1 MRSQVGLTLIEVVFA
16 ILILSVG
23 ALALAGSS
31 AVMVRRLS
39 DSERTASGVSVGRS
53 RIESSFAVPCDALAG
68 GSEQILGIHSEWSVA
83 GTQNSA
89 DIKQRVTYPAR
100 HGPHS
105 EDLISSA
112 PCR

>member
-1 MRSQVGLTLIEVVFA
+1 MTTRAGLTLIEVVIA

-39 DSERTASGVSVGRS
+39 DSARNSVGASVGRS
-53 RIESSFAVPCDALAG
+53 RIESSLAAPCSALTG
-68 GSEQILGIHSEWSVA
+68 GSEQILGVRSDWSVA
-83 GTQNSA
+83 GAQNSA
-89 DIKQRVTYPAR
+89 DIKLRVTYPAR
-100 HGPHS
+100 RGPHS
-105 EDLISSA
+105 EDFISSA

>member
-1 MRSQVGLTLIEVVFA
+1 MTTRTGLTLIEVVIA

-39 DSERTASGVSVGRS
+39 DSARTAAGVSVGRS
-53 RIESSFAVPCDALAG
+53 RIESSVAAPCSALSG
-68 GSEQILGIHSEWSVA
+68 GSEQILDVHSEWSVA
-83 GTQNSA
+83 GMQNSA

-105 EDLISSA
+105 EDFISSA

>member
-1 MRSQVGLTLIEVVFA
+1 MTTRAGLTLIEVVIA
-16 ILILSVG
+16 ILILTVG

-31 AVMVRRLS
+31 VVMMRRLS
-39 DSERTASGVSVGRS
+39 DSARTAAGASVGRN
-53 RIESSFAVPCDALAG
+53 RIESSLAAPCSALAG

-100 HGPHS
+100 RGPHS
-105 EDLISSA
+105 EDFISSGT
-112 PCR
+112 CR